1 MLDRNHS
8 CLSPAQPP
16 HLPCLPSLLIW
27 KMEIIK
33 ATLQGAAVKVN
44 QVKHSTKS
52 KSEYS
57 FRGETLLVRRM
68 DDPFR
73 STDQVEQFSVS
84 INKAKLLEDKNPSE
98 RGVL

>member
-1 MLDRNHS
+1 M
-8 CLSPAQPP
+8 
-16 HLPCLPSLLIW
+16 
-27 KMEIIK
+27 
-33 ATLQGAAVKVN
+33 KVN
-44 QVKHSTKS
+44 QVKHST